1 MKVVDASVIMKLLL
15 SEEGSD
21 RALDLVRHKNTLVA
35 PNILFVEVAN
45 TLATKASISSE
56 QIEQG
61 LELIYDLGLQVEDI
75 ERGLL
80 TEAAQV
86 AKQTGTAVYDMIY
99 AVLAQKLGVELI
111 TADKNFAQKTGFDF
125 VKTLEG

>member
-21 RALDLVRHKNTLVA
+21 RALNLVRGEGTLVV

-45 TLATKASISSE
+45 TLATKASISLE
-56 QIEQG
+56 QIEHG
-61 LELIYDLGLQVEDI
+61 LELIYDLGLQVEVI
-75 ERGLL
+75 ERSLL
-80 TEAAQV
+80 TEAAQM

-99 AVLAQKLGVELI
+99 AILARKLGVELI
-111 TADKNFAQKTGFDF
+111 TADIHFAQKSGFDF
-125 VKTLEG
+125 VKGLEV